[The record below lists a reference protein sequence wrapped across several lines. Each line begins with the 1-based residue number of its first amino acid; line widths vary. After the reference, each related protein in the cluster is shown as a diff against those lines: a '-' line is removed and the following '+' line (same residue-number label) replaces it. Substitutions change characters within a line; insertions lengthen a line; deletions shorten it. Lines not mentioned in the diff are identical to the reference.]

1 VIVGGSIIGAAGLIP
16 LLSSGDLRWR
26 RLGFAAW
33 LIGSLLVTSSLL
45 SHVLTHVRHTATGH
59 PALGVGGAILGIAAL
74 AAGATIAMRYP
85 WLFLCAVVAAAPFR
99 IPLTVGNTSAKV
111 LVPLYG
117 VIVAG
122 AAATAYELV
131 RGRDVGPRLGRIGVA
146 LGAFVLWS
154 AISMAWTRN
163 QHQGAVTMLFFYLP
177 FGILAARLGQLRE
190 RPGGLRMALAV
201 QVGLAALF
209 GAVGLWQE
217 ATGHI
222 FWNSVI
228 EVGNTYA
235 SFFRVNSLFWDAS
248 IYARFMAITIV
259 LLAGVGMHRRM
270 TPALGVGIAALFV
283 AMYFSYSQSGMLAL
297 AVGALA
303 LGAALWPR
311 RVTIAL
317 AAAAGVLGALA
328 LVAALHSNSANRVTS
343 DRLHLIRLGERVVEH
358 HPVLGAGLGGFAKAA
373 LAGTAHPFR
382 LTGAASHTT
391 PVTVIAEQ
399 GPIGIVL
406 YALLIAAVVTA
417 AVRGGGNRGV
427 RLTLVAVFAAL
438 FTSSLFY
445 NAFFEDPST
454 WICMALIAFATSR
467 TVSPVPEPAPVAV
480 ERPA

>member
-1 VIVGGSIIGAAGLIP
+1 VIVAGSIIGAAGLVP
-16 LLSSGDLRWR
+16 LLSNGDLRWR

-33 LIGSLLVTSSLL
+33 LIGSLLVASSLL
-45 SHVLTHVRHTATGH
+45 SHVLTHVRHTGTGH
-59 PALGVGGAILGIAAL
+59 PALGIAGAVVGIAAL
-74 AAGATIAMRYP
+74 VAGGAIAVRYP

-99 IPLTVGNTSAKV
+99 IPLTVGGTSAKV

-117 VIVAG
+117 VVAAG
-122 AAATAYELV
+122 AAATAYELA
-131 RGRDVGPRLGRIGVA
+131 RGRDVPPRLGRIGIA

-154 AISMAWTRN
+154 AISMAWTRD

-177 FGILAARLGQLRE
+177 FGILVERLGQLRE
-190 RPGGLRMALAV
+190 RPGGLRIALMV
-201 QVGLAALF
+201 QVALAALF
-209 GAVGLWQE
+209 GVVALWQE
-217 ATGHI
+217 ATRHI
-222 FWNSVI
+222 FWNPVI
-228 EVGNTYA
+228 AVGNAYT

-248 IYARFMAITIV
+248 IYARFMAISII
-259 LLAGVGMHRRM
+259 LLAGVGLHRRL

-283 AMYFSYSQSGMLAL
+283 AMYFSYSQSAMLAL
-297 AVGALA
+297 AVGALV

-317 AAAAGVLGALA
+317 AIAAGVLGALA

-358 HPVLGAGLGGFAKAA
+358 HPLLGAGLGGFAKAA
-373 LAGTAHPFR
+373 LAGTAHPLR

-399 GPIGIVL
+399 GPIGIAL
-406 YALLIAAVVTA
+406 YALLIAVVVSA
-417 AVRGGGNRGV
+417 AVRGSGNRGV

-438 FTSSLFY
+438 ITSSLFY

-454 WICMALIAFATSR
+454 WICMALIAFATSHTPSR
-467 TVSPVPEPAPVAV
+467 VPEPAPAL